1 MNDPSLRAVRSRPP
15 QRRKSSADAL
25 SGIWAVSLSAFVIG
39 IAWLGR
45 EVIVP
50 LALAALLTFLLIP
63 LVDRLQRW
71 IGRVAAV
78 ILTMLLILGG
88 TIAAGWSISHQAV
101 DLANRLPDYKENLRA
116 KLQSIQMPS
125 GGGFKRL
132 SDTFEDLK
140 KDLPAGLGAKPEEK
154 AKPTTAPPAAPLP
167 VKVMDDSPGHSLELI
182 QSLASP
188 VLGPLGTA
196 ALVLLLVTFML
207 LKHEDL
213 RSRFIRLMGQ
223 GRISSTTRALDDA
236 GMRIRRYLLMQLVVN
251 LTYGFALCVGLYFIG
266 VPNALLWGAL
276 AAGLRFIPYIG
287 PWIAAAFPMLLS
299 LAVSP
304 SWLTPALTLGLFI
317 AIELVT
323 NNVLE
328 PWLYGSSTGV
338 SSMALIVAAV
348 FWTWLWGPVGL
359 VLSTPLTVCLVVM
372 GRHIPQLSFLSVLLS
387 EEDALTPAE
396 DFYHRLLRRGEHDE
410 SDQIEAYLK
419 ENSLNDLY
427 DSVLIPVMIAA
438 EEDYARGMVEEEQ
451 REWVV
456 RALRSIVEDLD
467 HGGPAPGGDSSSQPV
482 CRVYC
487 LPARAERDELVGAML
502 ANALHHEGF
511 DARHAVGR
519 KMAKELITQF
529 SDDPTDIVFISAV
542 EPTTANHARALCEKI
557 RASVPDQKVVVGLW
571 GRTGDIEEVSEDL
584 KLSGA
589 DEVFAT
595 IAEAVAFCEGFALQ
609 WADDVMEAPRP
620 DNEDA
625 RQHSLEQLDLL
636 SQEPISS
643 LDRLTAK
650 LARVFE
656 VPVASVTL
664 VDKHRQLFR
673 SNSGLPPSLRET
685 PRDLSVCGHV
695 VYQDEL
701 MVVEDLLRD
710 RRFANNLFLKQHG
723 IRFYAGAPI
732 HASNGQPI
740 GSLCLMDT
748 KPRRFSKRERRLLS
762 EHAEELSREIGQ
774 LPEED

>member
-1 MNDPSLRAVRSRPP
+1 MNEPTLRAVRSRPP
-15 QRRKSSADAL
+15 QKRKSAADAL
-25 SGIWAVSLSAFVIG
+25 SGIWALALSAFVIG
-39 IAWLGR
+39 IAWFGR
-45 EVIVP
+45 EIIVP

-63 LVDRLQRW
+63 LVDWLERW

-78 ILTMLLILGG
+78 ILTMLMILGG
-88 TIAAGWSISHQAV
+88 TIGAGWSLTHQAV
-101 DLANRLPDYKENLRA
+101 DLASRLPEYKENLRA
-116 KLQSIQMPS
+116 KLQSIQLPS
-125 GGGFKRL
+125 GAGFKRL
-132 SDTFEDLK
+132 SETFEDLK

-154 AKPTTAPPAAPLP
+154 AKPADGASQPLR
-167 VKVMDDSPGHSLELI
+167 VKVIEDQSAHPLQLV

-196 ALVLLLVTFML
+196 SLVLLLVTFML

-251 LTYGFALCVGLYFIG
+251 LSYGFALFVGLYFIG

-287 PWIAAAFPMLLS
+287 PWIAASFPMLLS
-299 LAVSP
+299 LVVSP
-304 SWLTPALTLGLFI
+304 SWWTPAFTLALFI

-338 SSMALIVAAV
+338 SSIALIVAAV

-396 DFYHRLLRRGEHDE
+396 DLYHRLLRRGEHDE

-419 ENSLNDLY
+419 ESPLNDLY
-427 DSVLIPVMIAA
+427 DTVLIPVMIAA
-438 EEDYARGMVEEEQ
+438 EEDYARGMVDEEQ
-451 REWVV
+451 REWVI

-467 HGGPAPGGDSSSQPV
+467 HNEPASSGESSSQPV

-487 LPARAERDELVGAML
+487 IPARAERDELVGAML

-511 DARHAVGR
+511 DARHSVGR
-519 KMAKELITQF
+519 RMAKEMVSQF
-529 SDDPTDIVFISAV
+529 SEDPTDIVFISAV
-542 EPTTANHARALCEKI
+542 EPSTANHARSLCERI
-557 RASVPDQKVVVGLW
+557 RASVPDQKIVVGLW
-571 GRTGDIEEVSEDL
+571 GREGDLDEVSEDL
-584 KLSGA
+584 KMSGA

-620 DNEDA
+620 DNEDE
-625 RQHSLEQLDLL
+625 RQHSLEELHLL
-636 SQEPISS
+636 SSEPSPA

-656 VPVASVTL
+656 IPVASVTL
-664 VDKHRQLFR
+664 VDRHRQFFK
-673 SNSGLPPSLRET
+673 SSSGLPASLRET

-695 VYQDEL
+695 VFHDEL

-723 IRFYAGAPI
+723 LRFYAGAPI
-732 HASNGQPI
+732 HASDGQPI

-748 KPRRFSKRERRLLS
+748 KPRRFSKRERRLLA
-762 EHAEELSREIGQ
+762 EHAAELSREIGQ
-774 LPEED
+774 LPEDT

>member
-1 MNDPSLRAVRSRPP
+1 
-15 QRRKSSADAL
+15 
-25 SGIWAVSLSAFVIG
+25 
-39 IAWLGR
+39 
-45 EVIVP
+45 
-50 LALAALLTFLLIP
+50 
-63 LVDRLQRW
+63 
-71 IGRVAAV
+71 
-78 ILTMLLILGG
+78 
-88 TIAAGWSISHQAV
+88 
-101 DLANRLPDYKENLRA
+101 
-116 KLQSIQMPS
+116 MPS
-125 GGGFKRL
+125 GAGFKRL

-140 KDLPAGLGAKPEEK
+140 KELPAGLGAKPKEET
-154 AKPTTAPPAAPLP
+154 KPATNPTEAPPLP
-167 VKVMDDSPGHSLELI
+167 VKVVDDGKAIHWNSFNPWHHRF
-182 QSLASP
+182 
-188 VLGPLGTA
+188 LGPLGTA

-251 LTYGFALCVGLYFIG
+251 LVYGFSLCIGLYFIG

-287 PWIAAAFPMLLS
+287 PWIAASFPMLLS

-338 SSMALIVAAV
+338 SSIALIVAAV

-438 EEDYARGMVEEEQ
+438 EADYARGMVDEEQ

-456 RALRSIVEDLD
+456 RALHSIVEDLD
-467 HGGPAPGGDSSSQPV
+467 HGEPSTTTDPSSQPV

-519 KMAKELITQF
+519 RMAEGLVAQF
-529 SDDPTDIVFISAV
+529 SDDPTDVVFISAV

-571 GRTGDIEEVSEDL
+571 GRLGDIEHVTEEL

-620 DNEDA
+620 DNEA
-625 RQHSLEQLDLL
+625 ERQHSLDQLDLL
-636 SQEPISS
+636 SPEPMPA

-664 VDKHRQLFR
+664 VDEHRQFFR
-673 SNSGLPPSLRET
+673 ANSGLPSNLRET

-732 HASNGQPI
+732 HSSDGQAI
-740 GSLCLMDT
+740 GALCLMDT
-748 KPRRFSKRERRLLS
+748 KPRRFTKRERRLLA
-762 EHAEELSREIGQ
+762 EHAAELSREIGQ
-774 LPEED
+774 LPGYCLAGLVGFSHHGSVPHDTQTSCFLRARPILAGQSPHPFHEIGRRARSRGSLPPLPGPGLRLSGPHRSLHRPL